1 MEQTGDSPAA
11 KYWVVIPAAGVGSRM
26 NSDKPKQYLE
36 LNGKKLIEHSL
47 ETIMSHPKIQG
58 AVVSLAADD
67 RCWDSVK
74 LPQGKSIRAVIG
86 GAERCQSVLNA
97 LEKLSD
103 KADEQD
109 WVLVHDAARPCV
121 RVEDIDKL
129 MQQVGDT
136 QAGGILGVP
145 VRDTMKRSGEGNE
158 ILETV
163 DRCGLW
169 HAQTPQ
175 MFRLKML
182 SDALQMAIKQQLM
195 VTDESS
201 AMELFGV
208 QPILVEG
215 HSDNIKVTRPEDL
228 NLASFYLNKKR

>member
-1 MEQTGDSPAA
+1 MEQSGDFPASQ
-11 KYWVVIPAAGVGSRM
+11 YWAVIPAAGIGSRM

-47 ETIMSHPKIQG
+47 ATIMSHPKIQG
-58 AVVSLAADD
+58 AVVSLATDD
-67 RCWDSVK
+67 SYWDSVK
-74 LPQGKSIRAVIG
+74 LPQGKPIIMAIG

-121 RVEDIDKL
+121 RIEDIDKL
-129 MQQVGDT
+129 IQQVGDSEV
-136 QAGGILGVP
+136 GGILGVA
-145 VRDTMKRSGEGNE
+145 VRDTMKRSGENNE

-163 DRCGLW
+163 DRDRLW

-182 SDALQMAIKQQLM
+182 RDALQMAIKQQLM

-201 AMELFGV
+201 AMEMYGE

-228 NLASFYLNKKR
+228 SLASFYLSNAT